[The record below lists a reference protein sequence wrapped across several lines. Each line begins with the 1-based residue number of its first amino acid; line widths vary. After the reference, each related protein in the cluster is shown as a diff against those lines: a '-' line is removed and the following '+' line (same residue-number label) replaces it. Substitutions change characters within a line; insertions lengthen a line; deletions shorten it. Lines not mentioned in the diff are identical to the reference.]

1 MGCQNATSG
10 NYSEHEVDEE
20 CQLRKF
26 EVELGAFSR
35 NFNNIL
41 PKICIEKDVIPV
53 SNLENI
59 LIKDFNPNF
68 IQFIQQG
75 YFFKEVN
82 GVKYYDARKID
93 LLLFLLTNDSLISNS
108 KVSYQCKAS
117 FVFTFVKTR
126 DDQNL
131 NEPLEVNEENF
142 LKFVEDVI
150 EVATVGIPQCYLSVK
165 KEEKEGLIKNLKDV
179 QADALKRIIADLFQT
194 KSKTESAGLSFD
206 ELNKKFEKNDRLLTS
221 GYVREYSWRI
231 LKDGKANDLDKK
243 EKEREMSN
251 TN

>member
-1 MGCQNATSG
+1 M
-10 NYSEHEVDEE
+10 SEEIENKINKIPIVK
-20 CQLRKF
+20 QLVFIAKAIKLKSLEGMSLYDILEMYVLGIFR
-26 EVELGAFSR
+26 GAFSYR
-35 NFNNIL
+35 ASAIAFSFFMALFPFALFIL
-41 PKICIEKDVIPV
+41 NLIPFIP
-53 SNLENI
+53 LEN
-59 LIKDFNPNF
+59 F
-68 IQFIQQG
+68 Q
-75 YFFKEVN
+75 
-82 GVKYYDARKID
+82 
-93 LLLFLLTNDSLISNS
+93 
-108 KVSYQCKAS
+108 
-117 FVFTFVKTR
+117 
-126 DDQNL
+126 DD
-131 NEPLEVNEENF
+131 F

-179 QADALKRIIADLFQT
+179 QADALKRIIGDLFQT